1 MSVDISISVAFGFT
15 IDPGVM
21 EEYRFSLPD
30 GEDLG
35 DEEALEELL
44 KNQESRLLSYGMG
57 GSMYDSGEN
66 NRSWICIK
74 RLTDSYDV
82 RDIPGGITA
91 LEDADPTDEEILAL
105 FSMARKLGQMPTMPQ
120 RFLSVLWH

>member
-15 IDPGVM
+15 IDPEVM
-21 EEYRFSLPD
+21 DAYRLSLPD
-30 GEDLG
+30 GEDLDDG
-35 DEEALEELL
+35 TALEELL

-66 NRSWICIK
+66 NRSWIGIK

-82 RDIPGGITA
+82 RDIPGGINV
-91 LEDADPTDEEILAL
+91 LEDASPTGQELAAL
-105 FSMARKLGQMPTMPQ
+105 FDAALRLGRPTTVPQ
-120 RFLSVLWH
+120 RFLSVMWH

>member
-1 MSVDISISVAFGFT
+1 MSVDVSISVGFGF
-15 IDPGVM
+15 IIEPGVM

-66 NRSWICIK
+66 NRSWICLS
-74 RLTDSYDV
+74 RLTDTYDAN
-82 RDIPGGITA
+82 DIPGGVGAI
-91 LEDADPTDEEILAL
+91 DAGEASPGEELAL
-105 FSMARKLGQMPTMPQ
+105 LAISAQIGQPAPKFQ